1 MKRATIVRMDIYDT
15 LRKHAREQRD
25 KTIRAARQ
33 RYMDSLADIDRLQT
47 RNGHRKVKHEL
58 LGREIRYF
66 PPDVPITEVS
76 LVAAAERVLA
86 ESPKPLRII
95 DIILELKRRGRD
107 TDNPRRMAVSIRSI
121 FRYHRG
127 RFVKDPA
134 NRWSLVSIEPP
145 APEVV

>member
-1 MKRATIVRMDIYDT
+1 MDIYDT

-25 KTIRAARQ
+25 KTIKAARK

-47 RNGHRKVKHEL
+47 RNGHRVVKAEFL
-58 LGREIRYF
+58 EREIRYF
-66 PPDVPITEVS
+66 PSDVPITEIS
-76 LVAAAERVLA
+76 LVAAAARVLA
-86 ESPKPLRII
+86 ESEQPLRII

-107 TDNPRRMAVSIRSI
+107 SGNPRRMAVSLRSI

-134 NRWSLVSIEPP
+134 NRWSLISTEPHSP
-145 APEVV
+145 IVP